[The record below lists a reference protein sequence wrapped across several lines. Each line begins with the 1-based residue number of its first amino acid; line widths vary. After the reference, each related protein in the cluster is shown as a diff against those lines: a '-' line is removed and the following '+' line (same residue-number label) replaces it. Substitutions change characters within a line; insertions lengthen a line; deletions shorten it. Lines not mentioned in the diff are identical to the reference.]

1 MHGTT
6 HVVRKA
12 GAFRH
17 SHIKHRQWVLH
28 WTLKLAMLGGIEQLV
43 YQQWPKGRLPIRNF
57 AARSRDAIS
66 TDDQVGREVFHVLQ
80 LFENGGF
87 RSHRASLATA
97 KRQYVNGCALRCD
110 LLLLTF
116 RCRGVRRRRHGWLCL
131 RRGQACKCRRL
142 NSALSQSIFCTCWC
156 IWVDRYKTKRQQ
168 MYMCRRDDCESKFAG
183 RVLLVSLMSPC
194 CCRRWLV
201 ACCCC
206 NCCCQLRICK

>member
-1 MHGTT
+1 MCLHGTT

-57 AARSRDAIS
+57 AARSRDARS
-66 TDDQVGREVFHVLQ
+66 TDGQVGREVFHVLQ
-80 LFENGGF
+80 LFENGRF

-131 RRGQACKCRRL
+131 RRGQACKCWRL
-142 NSALSQSIFCTCWC
+142 NSALSQSIFAHVGASGLIDTKQRDNNCICVAATTANRSLRVVYYWC
-156 IWVDRYKTKRQQ
+156 R
-168 MYMCRRDDCESKFAG
+168 
-183 RVLLVSLMSPC
+183 
-194 CCRRWLV
+194 
-201 ACCCC
+201 
-206 NCCCQLRICK
+206 